1 MDSTVRMLIDATA
14 HINASSADERVR
26 SIRTLVDA
34 VNRITSLSP
43 EEQVATLTEVHK
55 NVQELKGRVEAATA
69 EYEEARLWLKV
80 LEGVVRQ
87 VDTGPTAA
95 AERTPPVEGQTADGS
110 ATVLAEKP
118 DVSRGVAGP

>member
-1 MDSTVRMLIDATA
+1 MDSTVRMLIEATE
-14 HINASSADERVR
+14 HINASSAEERLR

-43 EEQVATLTEVHK
+43 EDQVATLTEAHK
-55 NVQELKGRVEAATA
+55 NVQELRERVEAAKM

-87 VDTGPTAA
+87 EEPVPTFP
-95 AERTPPVEGQTADGS
+95 AEPVASGDERPVRGA

-118 DVSRGVAGP
+118 DVNHSQEP

>member
-34 VNRITSLSP
+34 VNRITSLRP
-43 EEQVATLTEVHK
+43 EEQVAALTDMHK
-55 NVQELKGRVEAATA
+55 NVQELKQRAEAVNA
-69 EYEEARLWLKV
+69 EYEDARLWLKV

-87 VDTGPTAA
+87 EP
-95 AERTPPVEGQTADGS
+95 AETFPDEPVPPVADHPARDS

-118 DVSRGVAGP
+118 DVSGIPDR

>member
-34 VNRITSLSP
+34 VNRITSLRP
-43 EEQVATLTEVHK
+43 EEQVAALTDMHK
-55 NVQELKGRVEAATA
+55 NVQELKQRAEAVNA
-69 EYEEARLWLKV
+69 EYEDARLWLKV

-87 VDTGPTAA
+87 EPAG
-95 AERTPPVEGQTADGS
+95 TPD
-110 ATVLAEKP
+110 
-118 DVSRGVAGP
+118 R